1 MSSYPTASISNTA
14 LNATISNA
22 ADATPKDD
30 HRILVTVIILGI
42 VGAFL
47 IAYIIYITLHVK
59 RREGNGEV
67 LGPFQGTLI
76 QSHDDPA
83 AHITPFGAI
92 GGGYGRPR
100 YKHKPGSDMRIAVRR
115 PDGAW
120 HFTDSRTPFT
130 PSGVADLDVTP
141 SPISSATSLISFNS
155 RFPSTKA
162 QEANNSREPHNFKPS
177 APPLAYHPELCRE
190 HFDDSRSSL

>member
-1 MSSYPTASISNTA
+1 MSSYPAASASNTA
-14 LNATISNA
+14 TVSNA

-30 HRILVTVIILGI
+30 HRILVLVIILGI
-42 VGAFL
+42 VGAFM

-59 RREGNGEV
+59 RRQDNGEV
-67 LGPFQGTLI
+67 LGPYQGTLI
-76 QSHDDPA
+76 QNHDHPA

-92 GGGYGRPR
+92 GGGYGRPQ

-130 PSGVADLDVTP
+130 PSGVADLDVVP

-155 RFPSTKA
+155 RFPSSKA
-162 QEANNSREPHNFKPS
+162 QGASTTREPYNFKLS
-177 APPLAYHPELCRE
+177 APPTAYHPEPCRD